1 VIEFATST
9 AHAYV
14 RYPLEQLLVVAER
27 LGDELANERPP
38 GPHTNSVAA
47 IIVHCCAVAEF
58 WLGHVALGR
67 PTTRDR
73 DAEFVAVATVAELR
87 EWVSG
92 AIAQAADDLDA
103 IARHGALA
111 NEARAFHTAADG
123 TDTDLILHVV
133 KDLFQHLG
141 HAELTAD
148 VLLA

>member
-1 VIEFATST
+1 MPAGEAEPHDTAPRCPPLGVAPSVGDVIEFATST

-14 RYPLEQLLVVAER
+14 RSPLEQLLVVAER

-73 DAEFVAVATVAELR
+73 DAEFA
-87 EWVSG
+87 
-92 AIAQAADDLDA
+92 
-103 IARHGALA
+103 
-111 NEARAFHTAADG
+111 
-123 TDTDLILHVV
+123 
-133 KDLFQHLG
+133 G